1 MTMPEVIMPKMG
13 DAMEAG
19 TLSSW
24 VKHEGDQVEVGD
36 TLAEIETDKA
46 TMELEAEDAGV
57 LTRLLAGEGDEV
69 AVGEA
74 IAVIS
79 ADGEAPD
86 AAPDEAREEEEE
98 EEEEETADGAD
109 GRETAETKDAETET
123 AETEDAETEDAE
135 TGAPETKDAETKN
148 AETKAP
154 ETKDAETKDAKSGE
168 QGARA
173 RGAEEQ
179 QAATSGPERSADG
192 RVRASPV
199 VRRLAREHGIELA
212 GISGSGPDGR
222 IVERD
227 VRAAL
232 DSTDKG
238 APERSAQAPADAA
251 PEGDGSTPAA
261 VTAPA
266 PSGATGTELSPL
278 SRTQRVVGERMQQAW
293 QAPHHYATVEVHVD
307 ELLALRGRLNE
318 ALANEAADGSG
329 DESGADGP
337 ADGPVKL
344 SINDFVMRACAL
356 ALRTFPKL
364 NSWWTAEGIELHQR
378 VDLAMA
384 VALEDGLITPVIRNA
399 AERTLSGISTE
410 AKELAARAR
419 SGKLRPDEYQ
429 GGTFTVSNMG
439 MYGVESFTAIVNP
452 PSVSIVAV
460 SAVARRPDFDAAGD
474 VVPRSVLK
482 LTVGSDHRVINGAE
496 NARYLTEVKRLLEHP
511 LLLTV

>member
-1 MTMPEVIMPKMG
+1 MPEVIMPKMG

-24 VKHEGDQVEVGD
+24 LKHEGDQVEVGD

-57 LTRLLAGEGDEV
+57 LTRLIAGEGDEV
-69 AVGEA
+69 AVGEP

-86 AAPDEAREEEEE
+86 AAPDEARQVVEES
-98 EEEEETADGAD
+98 
-109 GRETAETKDAETET
+109 AETET
-123 AETEDAETEDAE
+123 GETDASESGAAETATREAKAAETEAAEPGKQA
-135 TGAPETKDAETKN
+135 G
-148 AETKAP
+148 
-154 ETKDAETKDAKSGE
+154 
-168 QGARA
+168 RA
-173 RGAEEQ
+173 REPEARR
-179 QAATSGPERSADG
+179 AAASGPERSADG

-227 VRAAL
+227 VRAVLEGAE
-232 DSTDKG
+232 KG

-251 PEGDGSTPAA
+251 PAGDGSTPPQ
-261 VTAPA
+261 VTAAA
-266 PSGATGTELSPL
+266 PSGAAGTELSPL

-307 ELLALRGRLNE
+307 ELLALRGQLNE
-318 ALANEAADGSG
+318 ALAEPAADGSG
-329 DESGADGP
+329 DGSGVDVPGV
-337 ADGPVKL
+337 DGPVGGPVRL
-344 SINDFVMRACAL
+344 SINDFVMKACAL

-364 NSWWTAEGIELHQR
+364 NSWWTADGIELHQR

-399 AERTLSGISTE
+399 GELTLSAISTE
-410 AKELAARAR
+410 AKELAMRAR

-439 MYGVESFTAIVNP
+439 MYGVESFTAIINP

-474 VVPRSVLK
+474 IVPRSVLK
-482 LTVGSDHRVINGAE
+482 LTVGSDHRVVNGAE
-496 NARYLTEVKRLLEHP
+496 NARYLAEVKRLLEHP

>member
-24 VKHEGDQVEVGD
+24 LKHEGDQVEVGD

-57 LTRLLAGEGDEV
+57 LTRLIAGEGDEV
-69 AVGEA
+69 AVGEP

-86 AAPDEAREEEEE
+86 AAPGETRQAP
-98 EEEEETADGAD
+98 EETPDSIG
-109 GRETAETKDAETET
+109 GREAAEPEAAEAEGAEPEAAETET
-123 AETEDAETEDAE
+123 AE
-135 TGAPETKDAETKN
+135 
-148 AETKAP
+148 
-154 ETKDAETKDAKSGE
+154 SGE

-173 RGAEEQ
+173 REAEKQ
-179 QAATSGPERSADG
+179 QAATSGSERSADG

-199 VRRLAREHGIELA
+199 VRRLAREHGIEPA
-212 GISGSGPDGR
+212 GMSGSGPDGR

-232 DSTDKG
+232 ERAEKG
-238 APERSAQAPADAA
+238 APQRSAQASADAGPA
-251 PEGDGSTPAA
+251 RDGSTPAP

-266 PSGATGTELSPL
+266 PSGAAGTELSPL
-278 SRTQRVVGERMQQAW
+278 SRTQRVIGERMQQAW

-318 ALANEAADGSG
+318 ALADGAADGSG
-329 DESGADGP
+329 DGSGADGP
-337 ADGPVKL
+337 PGGPVRL
-344 SINDFVMRACAL
+344 SINDFVMKACAL
-356 ALRTFPKL
+356 ALHRFPKL
-364 NSWWTAEGIELHQR
+364 NSWWTADGIELHQR

-399 AERTLSGISTE
+399 AERTLSAISTE

-439 MYGVESFTAIVNP
+439 MYGVESFTAIINP

-474 VVPRSVLK
+474 LVPRTVLK
-482 LTVGSDHRVINGAE
+482 LTVGSDHRVVNGAE
-496 NARYLTEVKRLLEHP
+496 NARYLAEVKRLLEHP

>member
-1 MTMPEVIMPKMG
+1 MPEVIMPKMG

-19 TLSSW
+19 TLASW
-24 VKHEGDQVEVGD
+24 LKHEGDQVEVGD
-36 TLAEIETDKA
+36 ALAEIETDKA

-57 LTRLLAGEGDEV
+57 LTRLIAGEGDEV
-69 AVGEA
+69 AVGET

-86 AAPDEAREEEEE
+86 AAPDKAREEEE
-98 EEEEETADGAD
+98 EEEEETADSAD
-109 GRETAETKDAETET
+109 GRETAETGAGETGTAETET
-123 AETEDAETEDAE
+123 GETGAAETEAAETTAE
-135 TGAPETKDAETKN
+135 
-148 AETKAP
+148 
-154 ETKDAETKDAKSGE
+154 SGE
-168 QGARA
+168 QRTRTREGEGR
-173 RGAEEQ
+173 
-179 QAATSGPERSADG
+179 QAATSSPERPADG
-192 RVRASPV
+192 RVRASPI

-227 VRAAL
+227 VRAAME
-232 DSTDKG
+232 STEKG
-238 APERSAQAPADAA
+238 APEPSAQAPADAA
-251 PEGDGSTPAA
+251 RAGDGSAPAP

-266 PSGATGTELSPL
+266 PSGTAGTELSPL
-278 SRTQRVVGERMQQAW
+278 SKTQRVVGERMQQAW
-293 QAPHHYATVEVHVD
+293 QAPHHYATIEVHVD

-318 ALANEAADGSG
+318 ALADGTADGSG
-329 DESGADGP
+329 DDSGPAGP
-337 ADGPVKL
+337 ADGPVRL
-344 SINDFVMRACAL
+344 SINDFVMKACAL

-364 NSWWTAEGIELHQR
+364 NSWWTSDGIELHQR

-399 AERTLSGISTE
+399 VERTLSAISTE
-410 AKELAARAR
+410 ARELAARAR

-460 SAVARRPDFDAAGD
+460 SAVARRPDFDATGA

-482 LTVGSDHRVINGAE
+482 LTVGSDHRVVNGAE

>member
-1 MTMPEVIMPKMG
+1 MPEVLMPKMG

-24 VKHEGDQVEVGD
+24 LKHEGDQVEVGD
-36 TLAEIETDKA
+36 ALAEIETDKT
-46 TMELEAEDAGV
+46 TMELEADDAGV
-57 LTRLLAGEGDEV
+57 LTRLIAGEGDEV
-69 AVGEA
+69 PVGEP

-79 ADGEAPD
+79 ADGEEPGT
-86 AAPDEAREEEEE
+86 APDEARRGA
-98 EEEEETADGAD
+98 EETADGEG
-109 GRETAETKDAETET
+109 GREAKEPKDEEPKDEEAEAGETGTAKAKAEETE
-123 AETEDAETEDAE
+123 A
-135 TGAPETKDAETKN
+135 
-148 AETKAP
+148 AETKAT
-154 ETKDAETKDAKSGE
+154 ESGKQGTRARE
-168 QGARA
+168 AGGREAGAR
-173 RGAEEQ
+173 Q
-179 QAATSGPERSADG
+179 ATSGPERSADG
-192 RVRASPV
+192 RVRASPL
-199 VRRLAREHGIELA
+199 VRRLAQEHGIELA
-212 GISGSGPDGR
+212 DISGSGPDGR

-232 DSTDKG
+232 ERTEKG
-238 APERSAQAPADAA
+238 APVPA
-251 PEGDGSTPAA
+251 GDGSTRAP
-261 VTAPA
+261 VTAPS
-266 PSGATGTELSPL
+266 PSRAAGTELFPL
-278 SRTQRVVGERMQQAW
+278 SKTQRVVGERMQQAW
-293 QAPHHYATVEVHVD
+293 QAPHHYATMEVHVD

-318 ALANEAADGSG
+318 ALADGTADGSG
-329 DESGADGP
+329 DGSGTDGP
-337 ADGPVKL
+337 AGGSVRL
-344 SINDFVMRACAL
+344 SINDFVMKACAL

-364 NSWWTAEGIELHQR
+364 NSWWTADGIELHQQ
-378 VDLAMA
+378 VDMAMA

-439 MYGVESFTAIVNP
+439 MYGVESFTAIINP

-482 LTVGSDHRVINGAE
+482 LTVGSDHRVVNGAE
-496 NARYLTEVKRLLEHP
+496 NARYLAEVKRLLEHP

>member
-1 MTMPEVIMPKMG
+1 MPEVIMPKMG

-24 VKHEGDQVEVGD
+24 LKHEGDQVEVGD
-36 TLAEIETDKA
+36 VLAEIETDKA

-57 LTRLLAGEGDEV
+57 LTRLIAGEGDEL
-69 AVGEA
+69 AVGEP

-86 AAPDEAREEEEE
+86 AAPDETRQTE
-98 EEEEETADGAD
+98 DGAD
-109 GRETAETKDAETET
+109 GREAAEGEAAESKAGEAKAAETET
-123 AETEDAETEDAE
+123 EEAKAGEAKAGKDKTAEAKTAEAKAGEAKATE
-135 TGAPETKDAETKN
+135 P
-148 AETKAP
+148 
-154 ETKDAETKDAKSGE
+154 GE
-168 QGARA
+168 QGGRA
-173 RGAEEQ
+173 REAEAQ
-179 QAATSGPERSADG
+179 QAATSGPEHSADG

-227 VRAAL
+227 VRAVLEGAE
-232 DSTDKG
+232 KG
-238 APERSAQAPADAA
+238 TPERSAQAPADAA
-251 PEGDGSTPAA
+251 PAGDGSAPAQ
-261 VTAPA
+261 VTAPK
-266 PSGATGTELSPL
+266 PSGAGTELSPL

-307 ELLALRGRLNE
+307 ELLALRGQLNE
-318 ALANEAADGSG
+318 ALADGAADGSG
-329 DESGADGP
+329 DGSGADGP
-337 ADGPVKL
+337 AGGPVRL
-344 SINDFVMRACAL
+344 SINDFVMKACAL

-364 NSWWTAEGIELHQR
+364 NSWWTADGIELHQR

-399 AERTLSGISTE
+399 AERSLSAISTE
-410 AKELAARAR
+410 AKELAKRAR

-439 MYGVESFTAIVNP
+439 MYGVESFTAIGL
-452 PSVSIVAV
+452 
-460 SAVARRPDFDAAGD
+460 RRG
-474 VVPRSVLK
+474 R
-482 LTVGSDHRVINGAE
+482 
-496 NARYLTEVKRLLEHP
+496 
-511 LLLTV
+511 

>member
-19 TLSSW
+19 TLASW
-24 VKHEGDQVEVGD
+24 LKHEGDQVEVGD
-36 TLAEIETDKA
+36 ALAEIETDKA

-57 LTRLLAGEGDEV
+57 LTRLIAGEGDEV
-69 AVGEA
+69 AVGKP
-74 IAVIS
+74 IAMIS
-79 ADGEAPD
+79 EDGETPD
-86 AAPDEAREEEEE
+86 VAPDEADQEA
-98 EEEEETADGAD
+98 EETADSAG
-109 GRETAETKDAETET
+109 GRET
-123 AETEDAETEDAE
+123 AETEDAET
-135 TGAPETKDAETKN
+135 KDADTE
-148 AETKAP
+148 AP
-154 ETKDAETKDAKSGE
+154 ETKDAETKDAETKDAESGE

-173 RGAEEQ
+173 REAEKQ
-179 QAATSGPERSADG
+179 QAATSSPERSADG

-199 VRRLAREHGIELA
+199 VRRLAREHDIELA

-232 DSTDKG
+232 EGAEKG
-238 APERSAQAPADAA
+238 VPDRSAQAPADVTPAGDGAA
-251 PEGDGSTPAA
+251 PAQ

-266 PSGATGTELSPL
+266 PSGAEGTELFPL
-278 SRTQRVVGERMQQAW
+278 SRTQRVVGQRMQQAW

-307 ELLALRGRLNE
+307 ELLALRGQLNE
-318 ALANEAADGSG
+318 ALADEAPDGSG
-329 DESGADGP
+329 DGSGTDGP
-337 ADGPVKL
+337 ADGPVRL
-344 SINDFVMRACAL
+344 SINDFVMKACAL

-364 NSWWTAEGIELHQR
+364 NSWWTADGIELHQQ

-399 AERTLSGISTE
+399 AERTLSAISTE
-410 AKELAARAR
+410 ARELAARAR
-419 SGKLRPDEYQ
+419 SGNLRPDEYQ

-460 SAVARRPDFDAAGD
+460 SAVVRRPDFDATGD

-482 LTVGSDHRVINGAE
+482 LTVGSDHRVVNGAE
-496 NARYLTEVKRLLEHP
+496 NARYLAEVKRLLEHP

>member
-1 MTMPEVIMPKMG
+1 MPEVIMPKMG

-19 TLSSW
+19 TLGSW
-24 VKHEGDQVEVGD
+24 LKHEGDQVEVGD

-57 LTRLLAGEGDEV
+57 LTRLVASEGDEV

-86 AAPDEAREEEEE
+86 AAPDEARQGA
-98 EEEEETADGAD
+98 EETADSAG
-109 GRETAETKDAETET
+109 GRET
-123 AETEDAETEDAE
+123 AETEDAET
-135 TGAPETKDAETKN
+135 KDAE
-148 AETKAP
+148 
-154 ETKDAETKDAKSGE
+154 SGE

-173 RGAEEQ
+173 REAGKQ
-179 QAATSGPERSADG
+179 QAATSSPERSADG

-199 VRRLAREHGIELA
+199 VRRLAREHDIELA

-232 DSTDKG
+232 EGAEKG
-238 APERSAQAPADAA
+238 VPDRSAQAPADVTPAGDGAA
-251 PEGDGSTPAA
+251 PAQ

-266 PSGATGTELSPL
+266 PSGTAGTELYPL
-278 SRTQRVVGERMQQAW
+278 SRTQRVVGERMQRAW

-307 ELLALRGRLNE
+307 ELLALRERLNE
-318 ALANEAADGSG
+318 VLADGAADGSG
-329 DESGADGP
+329 DGSRADGP
-337 ADGPVKL
+337 AGGPVRL
-344 SINDFVMRACAL
+344 SINDFVMKACAL

-364 NSWWTAEGIELHQR
+364 NSWWTADGIELHQQ

-399 AERTLSGISTE
+399 VERTLSAISTE
-410 AKELAARAR
+410 ARELAARAR

-439 MYGVESFTAIVNP
+439 MYGVESFTAIINP

-460 SAVARRPDFDAAGD
+460 SAVGRRPDFDATGA

-482 LTVGSDHRVINGAE
+482 LTVGSDHRVVNGAE
-496 NARYLTEVKRLLEHP
+496 NARYLAEVKRLLEHP

>member
-1 MTMPEVIMPKMG
+1 MPEVIMPKMG

-19 TLSSW
+19 TLASW
-24 VKHEGDQVEVGD
+24 LKHEGDQVEVGD
-36 TLAEIETDKA
+36 ALAEIETDKA
-46 TMELEAEDAGV
+46 TMELEADDAGV
-57 LTRLLAGEGDEV
+57 LTRLIAGEGDEV

-86 AAPDEAREEEEE
+86 AAPDEAREVA
-98 EEEEETADGAD
+98 EETADSVG
-109 GRETAETKDAETET
+109 GRETAETEAAETET
-123 AETEDAETEDAE
+123 EETEAADATAE
-135 TGAPETKDAETKN
+135 
-148 AETKAP
+148 
-154 ETKDAETKDAKSGE
+154 SGE
-168 QGARA
+168 QAAPAREAEA
-173 RGAEEQ
+173 RR
-179 QAATSGPERSADG
+179 AATSGPERPADG
-192 RVRASPV
+192 RVRASPL

-227 VRAAL
+227 VRAVL
-232 DSTDKG
+232 ESTEKG
-238 APERSAQAPADAA
+238 APEQSAQAPADAA
-251 PEGDGSTPAA
+251 TAGDGSTPAP

-266 PSGATGTELSPL
+266 PSGTAGTELYPL
-278 SRTQRVVGERMQQAW
+278 SRTQRVVGERMQRAW

-307 ELLALRGRLNE
+307 ELLALRERLNE
-318 ALANEAADGSG
+318 VLADGAADGSG
-329 DESGADGP
+329 DGSRADGP
-337 ADGPVKL
+337 AGGPVRL
-344 SINDFVMRACAL
+344 SINDFVMKACAL

-364 NSWWTAEGIELHQR
+364 NSWWTGDGIELHQR

-399 AERTLSGISTE
+399 AERTLSAISAE
-410 AKELAARAR
+410 ARELAARAR
-419 SGKLRPDEYQ
+419 SGNLRPDEYQ

-460 SAVARRPDFDAAGD
+460 SAVARRPDFDATGD

-482 LTVGSDHRVINGAE
+482 LTVGSDHRVVNGAE
-496 NARYLTEVKRLLEHP
+496 NARYLAEVKRLLEHP

>member
-1 MTMPEVIMPKMG
+1 MPEVIMPKMG

-24 VKHEGDQVEVGD
+24 LKHEGDQVEVGD
-36 TLAEIETDKA
+36 VLAEIETDKA

-57 LTRLLAGEGDEV
+57 LTRLIAGEGDEV
-69 AVGEA
+69 AVGKP
-74 IAVIS
+74 IAMIS
-79 ADGEAPD
+79 EDGETPD
-86 AAPDEAREEEEE
+86 AAPDEADQEA
-98 EEEEETADGAD
+98 EETADSAG
-109 GRETAETKDAETET
+109 GRET

-135 TGAPETKDAETKN
+135 TKDAEGEP
-148 AETKAP
+148 A
-154 ETKDAETKDAKSGE
+154 ETKDAETKDAESGE

-173 RGAEEQ
+173 REAGKQ
-179 QAATSGPERSADG
+179 QAATSSPERSADG

-199 VRRLAREHGIELA
+199 VRRLAREHDIELA

-232 DSTDKG
+232 EG
-238 APERSAQAPADAA
+238 AEEGVPDRSAQAPADVTPAGDGAA
-251 PEGDGSTPAA
+251 PAQ

-266 PSGATGTELSPL
+266 PSGAEGTELFPL
-278 SRTQRVVGERMQQAW
+278 SRTQRVVGQRMQQAW

-307 ELLALRGRLNE
+307 ELLALRGQLNE
-318 ALANEAADGSG
+318 ALADEAPDGSRDGSG
-329 DESGADGP
+329 GGT
-337 ADGPVKL
+337 VKL
-344 SINDFVMRACAL
+344 SINDFVMKAGAL
-356 ALRTFPKL
+356 ALRTVPKL
-364 NSWWTAEGIELHQR
+364 NSWWTADGIELHQQ

-399 AERTLSGISTE
+399 VERTLSAISTE
-410 AKELAARAR
+410 ARELAARAR

-439 MYGVESFTAIVNP
+439 MYGVESFTAIINP

-460 SAVARRPDFDAAGD
+460 SAVGRRPDFDATGA

-482 LTVGSDHRVINGAE
+482 LTVGSDHRVVNGAE
-496 NARYLTEVKRLLEHP
+496 NARYLAEVKRLLEHP

>member
-1 MTMPEVIMPKMG
+1 VIMPEVIMPKMG

-19 TLSSW
+19 TLASW
-24 VKHEGDQVEVGD
+24 LKHEGDQVEVGD
-36 TLAEIETDKA
+36 ALAEIETDKA

-57 LTRLLAGEGDEV
+57 LTQLIAGEGDEV

-86 AAPDEAREEEEE
+86 AAPDEAREVAEEAADSAEE
-98 EEEEETADGAD
+98 
-109 GRETAETKDAETET
+109 RETAETEAAETEA
-123 AETEDAETEDAE
+123 AETEAAETAA
-135 TGAPETKDAETKN
+135 G
-148 AETKAP
+148 
-154 ETKDAETKDAKSGE
+154 SGE
-168 QGARA
+168 QGAQARNAEARRA
-173 RGAEEQ
+173 APP
-179 QAATSGPERSADG
+179 GPEHPADG

-199 VRRLAREHGIELA
+199 VRRLAREYGIELA

-227 VRAAL
+227 VRAVL
-232 DSTDKG
+232 ESTEQG
-238 APERSAQAPADAA
+238 APEPSAQAPADAGPA
-251 PEGDGSTPAA
+251 EDGSTPAP

-266 PSGATGTELSPL
+266 PSGAAGTELSPL

-307 ELLALRGRLNE
+307 ELLTLRGRLNE
-318 ALANEAADGSG
+318 ALADSAADGSG
-329 DESGADGP
+329 DGSGADGP
-337 ADGPVKL
+337 AGGAVRL
-344 SINDFVMRACAL
+344 SINDFVMKACAL
-356 ALRTFPKL
+356 AMRTFPKL
-364 NSWWTAEGIELHQR
+364 NSWWTADGIELHQR

-399 AERTLSGISTE
+399 AERTLSAISTE
-410 AKELAARAR
+410 ARELAARAR

-460 SAVARRPDFDAAGD
+460 SAVARRPDFDATGD

-482 LTVGSDHRVINGAE
+482 LTVGSDHRVVNGAE
-496 NARYLTEVKRLLEHP
+496 NARYLAEVKRLLEHP

>member
-1 MTMPEVIMPKMG
+1 MPEVIMPKMG

-19 TLSSW
+19 TLASW
-24 VKHEGDQVEVGD
+24 LKHEGDQVEVGD
-36 TLAEIETDKA
+36 ALAEIETDKA
-46 TMELEAEDAGV
+46 TMELEADDAGV
-57 LTRLLAGEGDEV
+57 LTRLIAGEGDEV

-86 AAPDEAREEEEE
+86 AAPDEAREVA
-98 EEEEETADGAD
+98 EETADSAG
-109 GRETAETKDAETET
+109 GRETAETET
-123 AETEDAETEDAE
+123 AETETAETETADA
-135 TGAPETKDAETKN
+135 TAE
-148 AETKAP
+148 
-154 ETKDAETKDAKSGE
+154 SGE
-168 QGARA
+168 QAAPARE
-173 RGAEEQ
+173 AETPRE
-179 QAATSGPERSADG
+179 ATSGPERPADG
-192 RVRASPV
+192 RVRASPL
-199 VRRLAREHGIELA
+199 VRRLARERGIELA

-227 VRAAL
+227 VRAVL
-232 DSTDKG
+232 ESTEKG
-238 APERSAQAPADAA
+238 APEQSAQAPADAA
-251 PEGDGSTPAA
+251 TAGDGSTPAP

-266 PSGATGTELSPL
+266 PSGTAGTELSPL

-307 ELLALRGRLNE
+307 ELLALRERLNE
-318 ALANEAADGSG
+318 ALADRATDGSG
-329 DESGADGP
+329 DGSGTDGP
-337 ADGPVKL
+337 ADGPVRL
-344 SINDFVMRACAL
+344 SINDFVMKACAL

-364 NSWWTAEGIELHQR
+364 NSWWTADGIELHQR

-384 VALEDGLITPVIRNA
+384 VALEDGLITPVIWNA
-399 AERTLSGISTE
+399 AERTLAAISTE
-410 AKELAARAR
+410 ARELAARAR
-419 SGKLRPDEYQ
+419 SGNLRPDEYQ

-460 SAVARRPDFDAAGD
+460 SAVARRPDFDATGD

-482 LTVGSDHRVINGAE
+482 LTVGSDHRVVNGAE
-496 NARYLTEVKRLLEHP
+496 NARYLAEVKRLLEHP

>member
-1 MTMPEVIMPKMG
+1 MTMPEVVMPKMG

-24 VKHEGDQVEVGD
+24 LKHEGDQVEVGD
-36 TLAEIETDKA
+36 ALAEIETDKT

-57 LTRLLAGEGDEV
+57 LTRLIAGEGDEV
-69 AVGEA
+69 AVGEP

-86 AAPDEAREEEEE
+86 AAPDEARQVA
-98 EEEEETADGAD
+98 EETADSVG
-109 GRETAETKDAETET
+109 GRETAETETGEAEAAETEA
-123 AETEDAETEDAE
+123 AE
-135 TGAPETKDAETKN
+135 
-148 AETKAP
+148 
-154 ETKDAETKDAKSGE
+154 SGE
-168 QGARA
+168 QGARPREAEA
-173 RGAEEQ
+173 RR
-179 QAATSGPERSADG
+179 AATSGPERSADG

-227 VRAAL
+227 VRAVLERAE
-232 DSTDKG
+232 TG
-238 APERSAQAPADAA
+238 APERSTQASADAA
-251 PEGDGSTPAA
+251 SAGDGSTPAP

-266 PSGATGTELSPL
+266 PSGAAGTELSPL

-318 ALANEAADGSG
+318 ALVDGAADGSG
-329 DESGADGP
+329 DGSGADGP
-337 ADGPVKL
+337 GGPVRL
-344 SINDFVMRACAL
+344 SINDFVMKACAQ

-364 NSWWTAEGIELHQR
+364 NSWWTADGIELHQR

-399 AERTLSGISTE
+399 AERTLSAISTE
-410 AKELAARAR
+410 ARELAARAR

-439 MYGVESFTAIVNP
+439 MYGVESFTAIINP

-474 VVPRSVLK
+474 VVPSSELK
-482 LTVGSDHRVINGAE
+482 LTD
-496 NARYLTEVKRLLEHP
+496 
-511 LLLTV
+511 

>member
-1 MTMPEVIMPKMG
+1 MPEVIMPKMG

-24 VKHEGDQVEVGD
+24 LKHEGDQVEVGD
-36 TLAEIETDKA
+36 VLAEIETDKA
-46 TMELEAEDAGV
+46 TMELEAEDGGV
-57 LTRLLAGEGDEV
+57 LTRLIAGEGDEV
-69 AVGEA
+69 EVGKP

-86 AAPDEAREEEEE
+86 AAPDQARQVA
-98 EEEEETADGAD
+98 EETEDSAG
-109 GRETAETKDAETET
+109 GRETAETKTAETKTGEAEA

-135 TGAPETKDAETKN
+135 
-148 AETKAP
+148 
-154 ETKDAETKDAKSGE
+154 SGE
-168 QGARA
+168 QGGRA
-173 RGAEEQ
+173 REAKAR

-232 DSTDKG
+232 EHAEKG

-251 PEGDGSTPAA
+251 PAGDGATPAQA
-261 VTAPA
+261 TAPA
-266 PSGATGTELSPL
+266 PSGAAGTELSPL
-278 SRTQRVVGERMQQAW
+278 SRTQRVVGERLQQAW

-318 ALANEAADGSG
+318 ALADGAADGSG
-329 DESGADGP
+329 DSSENGSEAGSK
-337 ADGPVKL
+337 ADGPVRL

-364 NSWWTAEGIELHQR
+364 NSWWTADGIELHQQ

-399 AERTLSGISTE
+399 AERTLSAISAE

-439 MYGVESFTAIVNP
+439 MYGVESFTAIINP

-460 SAVARRPDFDAAGD
+460 SAVARRPDFDDAGD
-474 VVPRSVLK
+474 VVPRSVFK
-482 LTVGSDHRVINGAE
+482 LTVGSDHRVVNGAE
-496 NARYLTEVKRLLEHP
+496 NARYLAEVKRLLEHP

>member
-1 MTMPEVIMPKMG
+1 M
-13 DAMEAG
+13 
-19 TLSSW
+19 
-24 VKHEGDQVEVGD
+24 
-36 TLAEIETDKA
+36 
-46 TMELEAEDAGV
+46 
-57 LTRLLAGEGDEV
+57 
-69 AVGEA
+69 
-74 IAVIS
+74 IS

-86 AAPDEAREEEEE
+86 EAPDEARQAAK
-98 EEEEETADGAD
+98 ETADSAG
-109 GRETAETKDAETET
+109 GRETAETKDAETKDAET
-123 AETEDAETEDAE
+123 KTAKTEDAETK
-135 TGAPETKDAETKN
+135 APETGDE
-148 AETKAP
+148 ETKAP
-154 ETKDAETKDAKSGE
+154 ETKDAETKDGETKDAESGE

-179 QAATSGPERSADG
+179 RAATSGPERSADG

-199 VRRLAREHGIELA
+199 VRRLAREHGIELT

-232 DSTDKG
+232 EHTDKG
-238 APERSAQAPADAA
+238 APERSTQAPADAA
-251 PEGDGSTPAA
+251 PAGDGSTPAA
-261 VTAPA
+261 VSAPA
-266 PSGATGTELSPL
+266 PSGAAGTELSPL

-318 ALANEAADGSG
+318 ALADEAADGSEAG
-329 DESGADGP
+329 SGADGP
-337 ADGPVKL
+337 AGGPVKL
-344 SINDFVMRACAL
+344 SINDFVMKACAL

-364 NSWWTAEGIELHQR
+364 NSWWTADGIELHQR

-384 VALEDGLITPVIRNA
+384 VALDDGLITPVIRNA
-399 AERTLSGISTE
+399 AERTLSAISTE
-410 AKELAARAR
+410 ARELAARAR

-439 MYGVESFTAIVNP
+439 MYGVESFTAIINP

-460 SAVARRPDFDAAGD
+460 SAVARRPDFDATGD

>member
-24 VKHEGDQVEVGD
+24 LKHEGDQVEVGD
-36 TLAEIETDKA
+36 VLAEIETDKA

-57 LTRLLAGEGDEV
+57 LTRLIAGEGDEV
-69 AVGEA
+69 AVGKP
-74 IAVIS
+74 IAMIS
-79 ADGEAPD
+79 EDGETPD
-86 AAPDEAREEEEE
+86 AAPDEADQEA
-98 EEEEETADGAD
+98 EETADSAG
-109 GRETAETKDAETET
+109 GRETAETKDAETKDADTEAPET
-123 AETEDAETEDAE
+123 KDADTE
-135 TGAPETKDAETKN
+135 APETKDAE
-148 AETKAP
+148 
-154 ETKDAETKDAKSGE
+154 SGE

-173 RGAEEQ
+173 REAGKQ
-179 QAATSGPERSADG
+179 QAATSSPERSADG

-199 VRRLAREHGIELA
+199 VRRLAREHDIELA

-232 DSTDKG
+232 EGAEKG
-238 APERSAQAPADAA
+238 VPDRSAQAPADVTPAGDGAA
-251 PEGDGSTPAA
+251 PAQ

-266 PSGATGTELSPL
+266 PSGAEGTELFPL
-278 SRTQRVVGERMQQAW
+278 SRTQRVVGQRMQQAW

-307 ELLALRGRLNE
+307 ELLALRGQLNE
-318 ALANEAADGSG
+318 ALADEAPDGSE
-329 DESGADGP
+329 DDPGADGP
-337 ADGPVKL
+337 VRL
-344 SINDFVMRACAL
+344 SINDFVMKACAL

-364 NSWWTAEGIELHQR
+364 NSWWTADGIELHQQ

-399 AERTLSGISTE
+399 VERTLSAISTE
-410 AKELAARAR
+410 ARELAARAR

-439 MYGVESFTAIVNP
+439 MYGVESFTAIINP

-460 SAVARRPDFDAAGD
+460 SAVGRRPDFDATGA

-482 LTVGSDHRVINGAE
+482 LTVGSDHRVVNGAE
-496 NARYLTEVKRLLEHP
+496 NARYLAEVKRLLEHP

>member
-19 TLSSW
+19 TLASW
-24 VKHEGDQVEVGD
+24 LKHEGDQVEVGD
-36 TLAEIETDKA
+36 VLAEIETDKA

-57 LTRLLAGEGDEV
+57 LTRLIAGEGDEV

-86 AAPDEAREEEEE
+86 AAPDEAREVA
-98 EEEEETADGAD
+98 EETADGVG
-109 GRETAETKDAETET
+109 GREAAETEA
-123 AETEDAETEDAE
+123 AETEAAETEAAE
-135 TGAPETKDAETKN
+135 ATAE
-148 AETKAP
+148 
-154 ETKDAETKDAKSGE
+154 SGE

-173 RGAEEQ
+173 REAEGRA
-179 QAATSGPERSADG
+179 AATSDPERSADG

-227 VRAAL
+227 VRAVL
-232 DSTDKG
+232 ERTEKG

-251 PEGDGSTPAA
+251 PAGDGSTPAPL
-261 VTAPA
+261 TAPA
-266 PSGATGTELSPL
+266 PSGAAGTELSPL
-278 SRTQRVVGERMQQAW
+278 SRTQRVVGERMERAW

-307 ELLALRGRLNE
+307 ELLALRGRLNA
-318 ALANEAADGSG
+318 ALADGSADGSG
-329 DESGADGP
+329 DGSGADGP
-337 ADGPVKL
+337 AGGTVRL
-344 SINDFVMRACAL
+344 SINDFVMKACAL

-364 NSWWTAEGIELHQR
+364 NSWWTADGIELHRR

-399 AERTLSGISTE
+399 AERTLSAISIE
-410 AKELAARAR
+410 ARELAARAR

-439 MYGVESFTAIVNP
+439 MYGVESFTAIINP

-460 SAVARRPDFDAAGD
+460 SAVTRRPDFDAAGA

-482 LTVGSDHRVINGAE
+482 LTVGSDHRVVNGAE
-496 NARYLTEVKRLLEHP
+496 NARYLAEVKRLLEHP

>member
-1 MTMPEVIMPKMG
+1 MPEVIMPKMG

-19 TLSSW
+19 TLASW
-24 VKHEGDQVEVGD
+24 LKHEGDQVEVGD
-36 TLAEIETDKA
+36 ALAEIETDKA
-46 TMELEAEDAGV
+46 TMELEADDAGV
-57 LTRLLAGEGDEV
+57 LTRLIAGEGDEV

-86 AAPDEAREEEEE
+86 AAPDEARELA
-98 EEEEETADGAD
+98 EETADSVG
-109 GRETAETKDAETET
+109 GRETAETEAAETEAADAT
-123 AETEDAETEDAE
+123 AE
-135 TGAPETKDAETKN
+135 
-148 AETKAP
+148 
-154 ETKDAETKDAKSGE
+154 SGE
-168 QGARA
+168 QAAPAREAEA
-173 RGAEEQ
+173 RR
-179 QAATSGPERSADG
+179 AATSGPERPADG
-192 RVRASPV
+192 RVRASPL

-227 VRAAL
+227 VRAVL
-232 DSTDKG
+232 ESTEKG
-238 APERSAQAPADAA
+238 APEQSAQAPADAA
-251 PEGDGSTPAA
+251 TAGDGSTPAP

-266 PSGATGTELSPL
+266 PSGTAGTELYPL
-278 SRTQRVVGERMQQAW
+278 SRTQRVVGERMQRAW

-307 ELLALRGRLNE
+307 ELLALRERLNE
-318 ALANEAADGSG
+318 VLADGAADGSG
-329 DESGADGP
+329 DGSRADGP
-337 ADGPVKL
+337 AGGPVRL
-344 SINDFVMRACAL
+344 SINDFVMKACAL

-364 NSWWTAEGIELHQR
+364 NSWWTGDGIELHQR

-399 AERTLSGISTE
+399 AERTLSAISAE
-410 AKELAARAR
+410 ARELAARAR
-419 SGKLRPDEYQ
+419 SGNLRPDEYQ

-460 SAVARRPDFDAAGD
+460 SAVARRPDFDATGD

-482 LTVGSDHRVINGAE
+482 LTVGSDHRVVNGAE
-496 NARYLTEVKRLLEHP
+496 NARYLAEVKRLLEHP

>member
-24 VKHEGDQVEVGD
+24 LKHEGDQIEVGD

-57 LTRLLAGEGDEV
+57 LTRLIAGEGDEV
-69 AVGEA
+69 AVGKP

-79 ADGEAPD
+79 ADGEAPE
-86 AAPDEAREEEEE
+86 AAPDEARQAPDEPRQVA
-98 EEEEETADGAD
+98 EETADSVG
-109 GRETAETKDAETET
+109 GRETAETEAEETE
-123 AETEDAETEDAE
+123 AEETEAAEAEATE
-135 TGAPETKDAETKN
+135 T
-148 AETKAP
+148 
-154 ETKDAETKDAKSGE
+154 GE
-168 QGARA
+168 QGAR
-173 RGAEEQ
+173 RETEVRS
-179 QAATSGPERSADG
+179 AAASGPERSADG

-232 DSTDKG
+232 EGAEEG
-238 APERSAQAPADAA
+238 APEPSAQAPAEAA
-251 PEGDGSTPAA
+251 PEGDGSAPAP

-266 PSGATGTELSPL
+266 PSGAAGTELSPL
-278 SRTQRVVGERMQQAW
+278 SRTQRVVGERLQQAW

-318 ALANEAADGSG
+318 ALADGAADGSG
-329 DESGADGP
+329 DGSGADGP
-337 ADGPVKL
+337 VGGPVRL
-344 SINDFVMRACAL
+344 SINDFVMKACAL

-364 NSWWTAEGIELHQR
+364 NSWWTADGIELHQR

-399 AERTLSGISTE
+399 AERTLSAISTE
-410 AKELAARAR
+410 ARELAARAR

-439 MYGVESFTAIVNP
+439 MYGVESFTAIINP

-474 VVPRSVLK
+474 LVPRSVLK
-482 LTVGSDHRVINGAE
+482 LTVGSDHRVVNGAE
-496 NARYLTEVKRLLEHP
+496 NARYLAEVKRLLEHP

>member
-24 VKHEGDQVEVGD
+24 LKHEGDQVEVGD
-36 TLAEIETDKA
+36 VLAEIETDKA

-57 LTRLLAGEGDEV
+57 LTRLIAGEGDEV
-69 AVGEA
+69 AVGKP
-74 IAVIS
+74 IAMIS
-79 ADGEAPD
+79 EDGETPD
-86 AAPDEAREEEEE
+86 AAPDEADQEA
-98 EEEEETADGAD
+98 EETADSAG
-109 GRETAETKDAETET
+109 GRET
-123 AETEDAETEDAE
+123 AETEDAETKDAE
-135 TGAPETKDAETKN
+135 GEPAETKDADTE
-148 AETKAP
+148 AP
-154 ETKDAETKDAKSGE
+154 ETKDAETKDAESGE

-173 RGAEEQ
+173 REAGKQ
-179 QAATSGPERSADG
+179 QAATSSPERSADG
-192 RVRASPV
+192 RLRASPV
-199 VRRLAREHGIELA
+199 VRRLAREHDIELA

-232 DSTDKG
+232 EG
-238 APERSAQAPADAA
+238 AEKDVPDRSAQAPADVTPAGDGAA
-251 PEGDGSTPAA
+251 PAQ

-266 PSGATGTELSPL
+266 PSGAEGTELFPL
-278 SRTQRVVGERMQQAW
+278 SRTQRVVGQRMQQAW

-307 ELLALRGRLNE
+307 ELLALRGQLNE
-318 ALANEAADGSG
+318 ALADDAPDGSG
-329 DESGADGP
+329 
-337 ADGPVKL
+337 DGPVKL
-344 SINDFVMRACAL
+344 SINDFVMKACAL
-356 ALRTFPKL
+356 ALHTFPKL
-364 NSWWTAEGIELHQR
+364 NSWWTADGIELHQQ

-399 AERTLSGISTE
+399 VERTLSAISTE
-410 AKELAARAR
+410 ARELAARAR

-460 SAVARRPDFDAAGD
+460 SAVARRPDFDATGA

-482 LTVGSDHRVINGAE
+482 LTVGSDHRVVNGAE
-496 NARYLTEVKRLLEHP
+496 NARYLAEVKRLLEHP

>member
-24 VKHEGDQVEVGD
+24 LKHEGDQVEVGD
-36 TLAEIETDKA
+36 ALAEIETDKT

-57 LTRLLAGEGDEV
+57 LTRLIAGEGDEV
-69 AVGEA
+69 AVGEP

-79 ADGEAPD
+79 ADGEASD
-86 AAPDEAREEEEE
+86 TAPDEARQVA
-98 EEEEETADGAD
+98 EETADSAG
-109 GRETAETKDAETET
+109 GRETAETET
-123 AETEDAETEDAE
+123 AETKAAKTETAESE
-135 TGAPETKDAETKN
+135 TAETKGGETEATETEATETEA
-148 AETKAP
+148 AE
-154 ETKDAETKDAKSGE
+154 SGE

-173 RGAEEQ
+173 REAEEQ

-232 DSTDKG
+232 ERAEKG
-238 APERSAQAPADAA
+238 APERSAQALADAA
-251 PEGDGSTPAA
+251 PAGDGSAPAR
-261 VTAPA
+261 VTAAA
-266 PSGATGTELSPL
+266 PSGAAGTELSPL

-318 ALANEAADGSG
+318 ALVDGAADGSG
-329 DESGADGP
+329 DGSGGDGP
-337 ADGPVKL
+337 AGGPVRL
-344 SINDFVMRACAL
+344 SINDFVMKACAL

-364 NSWWTAEGIELHQR
+364 NSWWTADGIELHQR

-399 AERTLSGISTE
+399 AERPLSAISTE
-410 AKELAARAR
+410 ARELAARAR

-439 MYGVESFTAIVNP
+439 MYGVESFTAIINP

-482 LTVGSDHRVINGAE
+482 LTVGSDHRVVNGAE
-496 NARYLTEVKRLLEHP
+496 NARYLAEVKRLLEHP